1 MQHGRAHS
9 FDHSSVSAGDSDGDG
24 AQELWLRQSASERPA
39 INAAAGVIART
50 HSGIAPQA
58 PITTGSAGGRGGS
71 DSESSA
77 AVPVAVPVTVL
88 PRHWQWCQ
96 WPYFVKSGG
105 KPQGAGTLR
114 LL

>member
-71 DSESSA
+71 ESSA
-77 AVPVAVPVTVL
+77 GATVPVAVPVL
-88 PRHWQWCQ
+88 PRQWCQ